1 MGKAVG
7 MRDRALQSRDAIELL
22 SDKWR
27 ITILHVLF
35 PGSLRSGEL
44 QRAITDISPKVLTQ
58 TLRGM
63 ERDGL
68 ITRTVHPVVPPRV
81 DYQLTDMGMSL
92 IKPLRD
98 LCHWAQAH
106 VEERDRARREFDQ
119 RDHQPKQRKVGSKEA
134 IERMYRR

>member
-1 MGKAVG
+1 MGRVVEISK
-7 MRDRALQSRDAIELL
+7 RALQSRDAIELL

-27 ITILHVLF
+27 ITILHVLV

-44 QRAITDISPKVLTQ
+44 QRAITDVSPKVLTQ

-68 ITRTVHPVVPPRV
+68 ITRTVHPVVPPKV
-81 DYQLTDMGMSL
+81 EYELTAMGTSL
-92 IKPLRD
+92 IRPLRD

-106 VEERDRARREFDQ
+106 VKERDRARHVFDQ
-119 RDHQPKQRKVGSKEA
+119 MKIQPERRKVTPREKF
-134 IERMYRR
+134 